1 MRNKFL
7 ILCKLL
13 FFSTLLQAQE
23 KEGFFDW
30 CVGSEGMNL
39 AFMDMEVLPDQSVVA
54 VAYADGST
62 YGGTFLNAS
71 GAKSNFQST
80 SGEAWMLIKFS
91 ALGIVEWQKPVTERM
106 GGVYQVEVNEKGGI
120 VVLVS
125 VEEDEDDYYQY
136 YEEEE
141 SEFGA
146 ESESEEEP
154 EFLGSIPAFGLE
166 RVKAGAYILR
176 LTKDG
181 KVSDTV
187 FVDALEGLDLE
198 DCQFKSYVDG
208 KYLIAGTDA
217 GEILPPKLGMRVGEY
232 GSEYILAIGQEGELL
247 WGDIMRYRKRHG
259 YLVGGRD
266 LTYAPNGTVYL
277 GGTYTKGGTFSN
289 GKQTMVPV
297 SYEESSRNSEWR
309 EVYIIAYTPSG
320 KIKWIRTNEGS
331 SFLSTLAAT
340 NQGLFVGH
348 RTVRNILLGQPVDTT
363 DNKQFGVSFINQKGK
378 TQWTRMAGVNKAE
391 EMIIDQNGNLRML
404 GTYRM
409 HHNSGDIGRFSLPD
423 RHQTFVAT
431 ITPRGDIL
439 SLQSANLHVATRN
452 EPLIMALGAEDEIFL
467 AGVMWLSL
475 PFKINRLDPSF
486 PNLDASGD
494 VAILGKVIWR
504 VGLQE

>member
-1 MRNKFL
+1 MKSKFL
-7 ILCKLL
+7 ILCNLL
-13 FFSTLLQAQE
+13 LISSLLYAQE
-23 KEGFFDW
+23 KVAFFDW

-39 AFMDMEVLPDQSVVA
+39 AFMDMEVMPDQSVVA
-54 VAYADGST
+54 LAYADGST
-62 YGGTFLNAS
+62 YGGTFLNAN
-71 GAKSNFQST
+71 GAKANFQST
-80 SGEAWMLIKFS
+80 SGQAWMLIKFS
-91 ALGIVEWQKPVTERM
+91 PEGIVEWQKPVSERQ
-106 GGVYQVEVNEKGGI
+106 GGIYQIEINEAGEI
-120 VVLVS
+120 VVLAW
-125 VEEDEDDYYQY
+125 VEEDEDEYYNY
-136 YEEEE
+136 YEEE
-141 SEFGA
+141 

-166 RVKAGAYILR
+166 RIKAGGYILK
-176 LTKDG
+176 LSSTG
-181 KVSDTV
+181 QVSDTI

-217 GEILPPKLGMRVGEY
+217 GEALPPKLAMKAGEY

-259 YLVGGRD
+259 YLVGGRA

-309 EVYIIAYTPSG
+309 EVYIIAYTPPG

-348 RTVRNILLGQPVDTT
+348 RTVKNILLGQSVDTT
-363 DNKQFGVSFINQKGK
+363 DKKQFGVSFINAKGK
-378 TQWTRMAGVNKAE
+378 TIWTRMAGVNKAE
-391 EMIIDQNGNLRML
+391 EMIIDQKGNLRML
-404 GTYRM
+404 GTFRM

-431 ITPRGDIL
+431 ISPKGDIL
-439 SLQSANLHVATRN
+439 SLQSANLRVTTRN
-452 EPLIMALGAEDEIFL
+452 EPLIMALGANDEIYL
-467 AGVMWLSL
+467 SGVMWLSL

-494 VAILGKVIWR
+494 VAILGKVKLG
-504 VGLQE
+504 VGLQKR